1 MPRANSGEQWLPLSD
16 VLDEK
21 GGGGNGYL
29 ISLVMTGMQN
39 HQR

>member
-21 GGGGNGYL
+21 GGGGQWL
-29 ISLVMTGMQN
+29 PD
-39 HQR
+39 QRGHDWDA